1 MYPNKKE
8 QQDDILSRYRELS
21 QTSNLEP
28 DFAQEAVVMKL
39 HKLAQDI
46 ELNILSNSSGFL
58 KKILSSGKSESVK
71 GMYIWGGVGRGKSML
86 MDLFYESSSLSKKR
100 RVHFHAFMLEVHR
113 TLHKW
118 RSDEQ
123 RDESDPI
130 PALAEAIAK
139 DAILLC
145 FDELQVT
152 DIADAMILGRL
163 FTQLFELGVIVVA
176 TSNRP
181 PNDLYKDGLQRERFE
196 PFIDLLKENTEEVE
210 LNSAKDYRLSHL
222 KSLSTVYYS
231 PLDSRADQFLE
242 DAFADLTHDATP
254 VKARLQ
260 TSGRVL
266 FINKTYGDVAWASF
280 RELCEAP
287 LGAADYI
294 EIARE
299 FSTLLLS
306 DIPKMS
312 REHRNEAKRFVT
324 LIDELYEHKVK
335 LICTAEASPDKLYEK
350 GDGSFEFDRTAS
362 RLIEMQSQKY
372 MTKGHKS

>member
-1 MYPNKKE
+1 MYAEKKE
-8 QQDDILSRYRELS
+8 QAEDILSRYRQLA

-28 DFAQEAVVMKL
+28 DPAQEAVVSKL
-39 HKLAQDI
+39 HELAKEI
-46 ELNILSNSSGFL
+46 ELNTLGNSSSFF
-58 KKILSSGKSESVK
+58 KKILSPKSEKVK
-71 GMYIWGGVGRGKSML
+71 GLYIWGGVGRGKSML
-86 MDLFYESSSLSKKR
+86 MDLFFESSSLSKKR

-113 TLHKW
+113 MLHKW
-118 RSDEQ
+118 RKNEN

-130 PALAEAIAK
+130 PALAKNIAQK
-139 DAILLC
+139 ARLLC

-163 FTQLFELGVIVVA
+163 FDELFALNVIVVA

-181 PNDLYKDGLQRERFE
+181 PDYLYKDGLQRERFE
-196 PFIDLLKENTEEVE
+196 PFIDLLKENVEVTE
-210 LNSAKDYRLSHL
+210 LDSAKDYRLSHI
-222 KSLSTVYYS
+222 KSLSTVYFS
-231 PLDSRADQFLE
+231 PLGKDADKFLK
-242 DAFADLTHDATP
+242 DAFAELTHNAHP
-254 VKARLQ
+254 IKARLE

-266 FINKTYGDVAWASF
+266 YLNKTYGDVAWADF
-280 RELCEAP
+280 KELCETP

-306 DIPKMS
+306 NIPKMS

-324 LIDELYEHKVK
+324 LIDELYEHKVN
-335 LICTAEASPDKLYEK
+335 LICTAQASPDKLYEQ

-362 RLIEMQSQKY
+362 RLIEMQSSKY
-372 MTKGHKS
+372 LTKGHKS

>member
-1 MYPNKKE
+1 MHAEKKE
-8 QQDDILSRYRELS
+8 QADDILSRYKQLTES
-21 QTSNLEP
+21 SNFEP
-28 DFAQEAVVMKL
+28 DPAQEEVVHKL

-46 ELNILSNSSGFL
+46 ELNVISSSSSFL
-58 KKILSSGKSESVK
+58 KKILSSKSDKVK
-71 GMYIWGGVGRGKSML
+71 GLYIWGGVGRGKSMI
-86 MDLFYESSSLSKKR
+86 MDLFYEASSLLKKR

-118 RSDEQ
+118 RNDE
-123 RDESDPI
+123 RRSESDPI
-130 PALAEAIAK
+130 PALAKTIAA
-139 DAILLC
+139 DAKLLC

-163 FTQLFELGVIVVA
+163 FDELFKLNVIVVA

-196 PFIDLLKENTEEVE
+196 PFIHLLKENVEVVE
-210 LNSAKDYRLSHL
+210 LDSAKDYRLSHIR
-222 KSLSTVYYS
+222 SLSTVYFS
-231 PLDSRADQFLE
+231 PLGQEADKFIR
-242 DAFADLTHDATP
+242 DAFAELTHNANP
-254 VKARLQ
+254 IKARLE

-266 FINKTYGDVAWASF
+266 YLNKTHGDVAWASF
-280 RELCEAP
+280 KELCEAP

-299 FSTLLLS
+299 FSTLLLA
-306 DIPKMS
+306 DIPQMS

-335 LICTAEASPDKLYEK
+335 LICTAATSPDKLYEK
-350 GDGSFEFDRTAS
+350 GDGSFEFDRTVS
-362 RLIEMQSQKY
+362 RLIEMQSGQY
-372 MTKGHKS
+372 LVKGHKS